1 MTNQFDRRRLT
12 DEYHA
17 LLQVAQLITTLDL
30 DRVLTQVLQVTCD
43 VIGARKGSILL
54 LDANGAPY
62 RRFILQ
68 RNLPP
73 EMSQIAV
80 SRVLENGLAGWVT
93 REKQGTI
100 VNNVH
105 QDNRWLVLPD
115 DDQADVASA
124 LCVPFLLDDCVQ
136 GVMTLVN
143 DVPDSFSDHSLELA
157 MAIAGQASMVI
168 HNAYLFDDVQT
179 HQRQLETVLQNV
191 GEPIFMLN
199 HDFRFTLIN
208 QEAVM
213 LLNKSPRELIGQ
225 PLDTLTDNPMWVDL
239 TKQLLETSFGGST
252 NGEGGRLHYVFELR
266 DEQAGRDFKVNVARV
281 KGDTGFPAYVVIFS
295 DITSMKDLSRLKSHM
310 LRMAS
315 HDLKNPLHIALGY
328 INLMQ
333 SDIDEG
339 LGVDSAWVAEVFKAL
354 DRMNGLIDDL
364 LGEDRIERES
374 KFRSSLINPYQL
386 VDDTVNA
393 VVDQLVW
400 KRHHLVYDIALNMN
414 EIRGDAAQL
423 RQAMVNYMTN
433 AIKYTPTEG
442 TITIHA
448 RIEQGRFHF
457 AVTDTGIGI
466 PEALQADIFQRG
478 YRADRAAIE
487 GIEGTGIGLSL
498 VEEICRRHKG
508 RAWFTSKEGEG
519 STFGFSIP
527 VEPIR

>member
-1 MTNQFDRRRLT
+1 MTNQSDRRRLT

-30 DRVLTQVLQVTCD
+30 DRVLTQILQITND
-43 VIGARKGSILL
+43 VIGAKKGSILL
-54 LDANGAPY
+54 LDINGAPY

-68 RNLPP
+68 RDLPP

-80 SRVLENGLAGWVT
+80 SRVLERGLAGWVV
-93 REKQGTI
+93 REKHGAI
-100 VNNVH
+100 VSNVNA
-105 QDNRWLVLPD
+105 DERWLILPD

-124 LCVPFLLDDCVQ
+124 LCVPFLLENRVQ

-143 DVPDSFSDHSLELA
+143 DVPNSFTDHSLELA
-157 MAIAGQASMVI
+157 TAIAGQASMVI

-208 QEAVM
+208 QEAAT
-213 LLNKSPRELIGQ
+213 LLGKTSRQLIGQ
-225 PLDTLTDNPMWVDL
+225 PLDTLTDNPMWIDL
-239 TKQLLETSFGGST
+239 TKQLLETSFDGRRTS
-252 NGEGGRLHYVFELR
+252 NGGRLHYVFELR
-266 DEQAGRDFKVNVARV
+266 DEQAGRDFKVNVSKVRN
-281 KGDTGFPAYVVIFS
+281 DTGFPAYVVIFS

-328 INLMQ
+328 INLML
-333 SDIDEG
+333 SDIEEG
-339 LGVDSAWVAEVFKAL
+339 LGVDGAWVNEVFKAL
-354 DRMNGLIDDL
+354 DRMNDLIDDL

-374 KFRSSLINPYQL
+374 KFRSSLVNPYQL
-386 VDDTVNA
+386 IEDTVNA

-400 KRHHLVYDIALNMN
+400 KKHHLVYHVAPNMTD
-414 EIRGDAAQL
+414 IRGDTSQL
-423 RQAMVNYMTN
+423 RQAMVNFMTN
-433 AIKYTPTEG
+433 AIKYTTDEG

-457 AVTDTGIGI
+457 AVEDTGIGI

-478 YRADRAAIE
+478 YRADRNAIQ

-527 VEPIR
+527 VEPLT